1 MNVDRHVRSTLNRL
15 ALPWH
20 RYFMSKTMK
29 AWQIVGITSI
39 GVTVAGLCYLKYR
52 IDDSKIVKVISVET
66 KTEKGSGFK
75 YTDLKYVHRD
85 GQRESKSVLEKFDR
99 PLAKIASKNGC
110 IKMELTF
117 SDWYP
122 WDKYRGLNSFE
133 EIACP
138 F

>member
-1 MNVDRHVRSTLNRL
+1 
-15 ALPWH
+15 
-20 RYFMSKTMK
+20 MSKRMK
-29 AWQIVGITSI
+29 ILQLGFTSI
-39 GVTVAGLCYLKYR
+39 GIAIAVLCYIQYR

-66 KTEKGSGFK
+66 KIEKESKFK
-75 YTDLKYVHRD
+75 YTELNYIHRD
-85 GQRESKSVLEKFDR
+85 GQRESKSVLEKFAR
-99 PLAKIASKNGC
+99 PLSEVVAKNGC

-122 WDKYRGLNSFE
+122 WDKYRGLNNFK